1 MSSLRNQQ
9 SVVADAPRVLVYDNY
24 IMYDRWMTY
33 RRFNSYFKDDDHPYN
48 SEEEEREYYNKNVF
62 NFLVLKFKRRA
73 DGTLSDND
81 LVLFDAKYNNIY
93 ILGNC
98 FHDYKTEVVEEQ
110 NDFHNREIRSLRI
123 ESSSDQALCLHCDEN
138 RWCSC
143 NSNDN
148 GYCNEHAEFE
158 HEFDD
163 IDLDRLLTVGELLGI
178 AGFESLTDY
187 PFIFYRSPQ
196 NNPDNEENNDDD
208 DDDEYRR
215 YHTFDS
221 DTDFSDNDDDFDD
234 RRHGPEHTI
243 EDLGETEDEEE
254 HEKIESKIES
264 KDEEVDDTCV
274 AHCSL
279 TPQDDLFENI
289 DESELDEKANDII
302 QQVKDFVHYKNGKSQ
317 YRSTFVGLCRKMI
330 LLVNQPECDKKDE
343 VYLWFFS
350 LLNTKW
356 GRYYTVLSKNIMKI
370 AYHKALEIKNSLHT
384 AENVDTLCSEVDKF
398 IANALKLNSSLDSL

>member
-9 SVVADAPRVLVYDNY
+9 SAVADAPRVLIYDNY

-33 RRFNSYFKDDDHPYN
+33 RRFNSYFKDDDN
-48 SEEEEREYYNKNVF
+48 ICDTEEAERKYYNKNVF

-73 DGTLSDND
+73 DGTFGDND
-81 LVLFDAKYNNIY
+81 LVLFDAKYSNIY

-98 FHDYKTEVVEEQ
+98 FHDYKTDVVEEY

-123 ESSSDQALCLHCDEN
+123 ESSSDPALCLHCDDN

-178 AGFESLTDY
+178 AGFESLKDY

-196 NNPDNEENNDDD
+196 NNEENEQDNDEDDD
-208 DDDEYRR
+208 DNEGRR

-234 RRHGPEHTI
+234 RRHGPEDTI
-243 EDLGETEDEEE
+243 EDTEEEEE
-254 HEKIESKIES
+254 HEKTDSKNESK
-264 KDEEVDDTCV
+264 EEVDDTCV

-289 DESELDEKANDII
+289 DKSELDEKANDII
-302 QQVKDFVHYKNGKSQ
+302 QQVKDFVHYKNGKSDED
-317 YRSTFVGLCRKMI
+317 RSTFVGLCRKMI
-330 LLVNQPECDKKDE
+330 LLINQPECKDE
-343 VYLWFFS
+343 VSLWFFS

-356 GRYYTVLSKNIMKI
+356 GRYYTMLAKNLTKI

-384 AENVDTLCSEVDKF
+384 FENADTLFSEVDKF
-398 IANALKLNSSLDSL
+398 IANAL

>member
-1 MSSLRNQQ
+1 MSLFRNQQ

-33 RRFNSYFKDDDHPYN
+33 RRFNSYFKDHDNPCE
-48 SEEEEREYYNKNVF
+48 SEDAERKYYNKNVF
-62 NFLVLKFKRRA
+62 NFLVLKFRRRS
-73 DGTLSDND
+73 DGTFGDND
-81 LVLFDAKYNNIY
+81 LVLFDAKYNHIY

-98 FHDYKTEVVEEQ
+98 FHDYKTDVVEEH

-123 ESSSDQALCLHCDEN
+123 DSSSNEALCLHCDEN
-138 RWCSC
+138 CWCSC
-143 NSNDN
+143 NSNGN
-148 GYCNEHAEFE
+148 GYCNEHSELEDEFE
-158 HEFDD
+158 D
-163 IDLDRLLTVGELLGI
+163 IDIDRLLTLGELLGI
-178 AGFESLTDY
+178 AGFESLKDY
-187 PFIFYRSPQ
+187 PFIFFYRAPQ
-196 NNPDNEENNDDD
+196 NNEDDEQDD
-208 DDDEYRR
+208 DDDEVRR

-234 RRHGPEHTI
+234 RRHGAENTI
-243 EDLGETEDEEE
+243 EDTEGEEE

-317 YRSTFVGLCRKMI
+317 YRSTFVSLCRKMV

-356 GRYYTVLSKNIMKI
+356 GKYYTVLSKNIMKI